1 MVFNNAETLR
11 ARGHIF
17 DRRQRIDDDQRLRH
31 DSNKLAFRG
40 LHRHVRTE
48 QRHVL
53 LRAEQAWIV
62 RVDLILPE
70 PHAPDTPQQK
80 GDHCDNHNRH
90 RHRNRH
96 RHVLQRHTL
105 TFR

>member
-1 MVFNNAETLR
+1 MNTLE
-11 ARGHIF
+11 
-17 DRRQRIDDDQRLRH
+17 RLRH
-31 DSNKLAFRG
+31 DGNKLAFRR
-40 LHRHVRTE
+40 LHRHARTE

-70 PHAPDTPQQK
+70 LHAPGTPQQK
-80 GDHCDNHNRH
+80 GDHCDGDNH
-90 RHRNRH
+90 NRH